1 MISYWLHGPALVP
14 VEGLPRGVTTRT
26 LGLLGVL
33 LEAALRRPSAG
44 RKRAEAKQHDHGVSA
59 NMTTG
64 CQHPSPLFW
73 TPPLEV
79 TWLAGGG
86 HVAQAW
92 LIGLN
97 LGLLPALIR
106 EFGCPLPPSLLSWQ
120 RQPMPRAT
128 LSPRHKS
135 LLMSEVQ
142 TSEVAQEMQRER
154 GREREGQTE
163 PHPSSEPHMQPCLQS
178 SLLTISA
185 SEARPSCCS

>member
-73 TPPLEV
+73 TPPLGGH
-79 TWLAGGG
+79 LAGRRRSCCP
-86 HVAQAW
+86 
-92 LIGLN
+92 GLADRPQPGAFASTN
-97 LGLLPALIR
+97 
-106 EFGCPLPPSLLSWQ
+106 Q
-120 RQPMPRAT
+120 RVW
-128 LSPRHKS
+128 LSPSPQFAELAAPAHAKGH
-135 LLMSEVQ
+135 LV
-142 TSEVAQEMQRER
+142 TTPQEPAYERSPNLRGSTRDAKRERERER
-154 GREREGQTE
+154 GADGA
-163 PHPSSEPHMQPCLQS
+163 PSFV
-178 SLLTISA
+178 
-185 SEARPSCCS
+185 